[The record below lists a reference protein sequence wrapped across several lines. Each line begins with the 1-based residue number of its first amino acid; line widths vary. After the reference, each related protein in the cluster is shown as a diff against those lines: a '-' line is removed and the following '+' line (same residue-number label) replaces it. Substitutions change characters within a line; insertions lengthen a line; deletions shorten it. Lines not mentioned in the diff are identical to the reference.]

1 MSQRKKVLSGK
12 SVTAD
17 LWAHSVH
24 QLLKA
29 TKLNFFFF
37 FLTIYSDK
45 LTDLGLTYFKGFV
58 VILVF

>member
-29 TKLNFFFF
+29 TKLNYFF